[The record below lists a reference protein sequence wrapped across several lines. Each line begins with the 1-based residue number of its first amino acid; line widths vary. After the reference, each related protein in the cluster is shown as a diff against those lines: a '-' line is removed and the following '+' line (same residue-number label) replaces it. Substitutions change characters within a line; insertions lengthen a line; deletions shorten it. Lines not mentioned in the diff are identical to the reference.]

1 MAVEIV
7 HDERLVRVTFSGSIT
22 ADDLT
27 LVIRE
32 TIQMEANSQSSPDR
46 LVDFGESTNVAVS
59 FANVATIATA
69 RREIAPRNP
78 IRTAIVVYN
87 AAQRGYA
94 RMFQIVND
102 HPLVT
107 VRIFESREDA
117 KGWLAGD
124 GENPPADA

>member
-7 HDERLVRVTFSGSIT
+7 PEERLVRVTFSGSLT

-32 TIQMEANSQSSPDR
+32 TIQMEANLPISPDR

-117 KGWLAGD
+117 KEWLARD
-124 GENPPADA
+124 GENPAAEA

>member
-7 HDERLVRVTFSGSIT
+7 QEERLVRVTFSGSIT

-27 LVIRE
+27 LVVRE
-32 TIQMEANSQSSPDR
+32 TIQMEANLRSSPDR

-59 FANVATIATA
+59 FANVATVASA

-107 VRIFESREDA
+107 VRIFETREQA
-117 KGWLAGD
+117 EGWLARA
-124 GENPPADA
+124 GENPAADA